1 MPYLSVLM
9 SEEILRGPRIGVPGG
24 AQAVRPS
31 TRLETPLS
39 PEEKAFYASLIGE
52 PKAPPPREDNKPVA
66 LVVDDEP
73 RLRQIAKEALE
84 GIGLRV
90 FESRDGADA
99 LKQYASRTTDLVL
112 LELVLPSMDGY
123 KLVRGIRSYCGNM
136 KAVISCIGTSS
147 DPRDE
152 IAALNLGADDYLT
165 KPFTVDR
172 IRAHVRSVFRA
183 RKNGL

>member
-9 SEEILRGPRIGVPGG
+9 SEEIVRGPRIGVPGG
-24 AQAVRPS
+24 AQAVRPN

-39 PEEKAFYASLIGE
+39 PEEKAYYAGIIGE
-52 PKAPPPREDNKPVA
+52 PQAPPPREDNKPVA

-73 RLRQIAKEALE
+73 RLRSIAREALE
-84 GIGLRV
+84 GIGLKV
-90 FESRDGADA
+90 FEARDGVEA
-99 LKQYASRTTDLVL
+99 LTQYASRTTDLLL
-112 LELVLPSMDGY
+112 LELSLPSMDGY
-123 KLVRGIRSYCGNM
+123 KLVRAVRSYCGNM
-136 KAVISCIGTSS
+136 KAAICCVGTSA

-152 IAALNLGADDYLT
+152 IAALNLGADDFLA

-183 RKNGL
+183 RKFGL